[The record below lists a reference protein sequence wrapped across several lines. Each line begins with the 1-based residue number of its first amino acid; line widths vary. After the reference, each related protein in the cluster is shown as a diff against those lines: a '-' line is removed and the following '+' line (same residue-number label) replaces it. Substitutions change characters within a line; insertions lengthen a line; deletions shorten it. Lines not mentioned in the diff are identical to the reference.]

1 MFHGSAVAA
10 ASSASA
16 SATAGIRAWSPGIH
30 ESSPVEYYYRS
41 ISCTKKIDDS
51 PKSTPPCPDSLC
63 VVVWSCGSFFFG
75 CYFDATSS
83 AVSTVPFHSLE
94 MEGGK
99 EKEIRL
105 AVLWAGH
112 PAVRLR
118 WALEGCVRPR

>member
-10 ASSASA
+10 AASASASA

-41 ISCTKKIDDS
+41 ISCTKKIDEQAQVNAAL
-51 PKSTPPCPDSLC
+51 PRLFVCGG
-63 VVVWSCGSFFFG
+63 VVVRQLFFG

-83 AVSTVPFHSLE
+83 AVSTVPFQFHSLE

-99 EKEIRL
+99 KKKKKKLGLPFCGPAILRC
-105 AVLWAGH
+105 ACAG
-112 PAVRLR
+112 P
-118 WALEGCVRPR
+118 